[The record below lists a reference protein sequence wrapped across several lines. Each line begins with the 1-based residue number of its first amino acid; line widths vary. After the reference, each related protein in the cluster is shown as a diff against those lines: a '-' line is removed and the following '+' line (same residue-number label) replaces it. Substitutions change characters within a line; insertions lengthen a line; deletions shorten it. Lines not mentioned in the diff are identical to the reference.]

1 MLGTRTT
8 YGTCDMAHV
17 FVVDWSHPEDQI
29 TSMQLWEEDRA
40 IPKENECFL
49 WHSYWEEASCR
60 TGSRQA
66 EFRLRVKK
74 INGAKTN
81 AFG

>member
-17 FVVDWSHPEDQI
+17 FVVDWSRPEDQI

-40 IPKENECFL
+40 IPKENECFF
-49 WHSYWEEASCR
+49 CGTR
-60 TGSRQA
+60 TGK
-66 EFRLRVKK
+66 RLVVGQDQGRP
-74 INGAKTN
+74 NLD
-81 AFG
+81 